1 MPLASPSSSMG
12 SSETAAENRE
22 LHGMQPDVLLCTA
35 SVKILKIFFPAKN
48 SQKVFPLSGWLQHS
62 EEGGEGGVGGG
73 RGSGGLLSTTHSY
86 FPLLC

>member
-35 SVKILKIFFPAKN
+35 SVKILKIFFPAIKN
-48 SQKVFPLSGWLQHS
+48 S
-62 EEGGEGGVGGG
+62 
-73 RGSGGLLSTTHSY
+73 
-86 FPLLC
+86 